1 MPTLCQALR
10 THGHVH
16 DSRSTVFKEAIFQKE
31 VRSLLKTSLP
41 ALLSSPYHCSC
52 HHPWVSMHTSI
63 SAPKDPASWPLELS
77 TTSAAHPFDTSQTS
91 SL

>member
-10 THGHVH
+10 THGRVH
-16 DSRSTVFKEAIFQKE
+16 DSHSPVFKESTFQKE
-31 VRSLLKTSLP
+31 IRSLSKTSLA
-41 ALLSSPYHCSC
+41 ALLSSPYCCSC

-63 SAPKDPASWPLELS
+63 NAPKDPASWSLDLS
-77 TTSAAHPFDTSQTS
+77 TTSAAHTFDTSQTS